1 MEIIVILCCL
11 SIKSPE
17 ITFSSNKLQDLCIR
31 RIKKNRMSHQ
41 IMPMGLRNF
50 VTAPERQKMFNLS
63 TDKVLTLLKTLADFK
78 LHDDDDQEI
87 PMKALIFVQERQ
99 MAAVLG
105 NYLEFLFS

>member
-1 MEIIVILCCL
+1 
-11 SIKSPE
+11 
-17 ITFSSNKLQDLCIR
+17 
-31 RIKKNRMSHQ
+31 
-41 IMPMGLRNF
+41 MGLRNF